1 MAVTAKNASKCKNHW
16 YQPSLQTS
24 IDTLVPVADL
34 ISPNLRSS
42 GFPGK
47 PGQEFSP
54 KIAYFWRS
62 KMFLQDCIVGL
73 GYKNTASHVCMIENF
88 KFNHVFCNNF
98 CNNWAKIRQ
107 CAVRTFSINGRPKRP
122 SLLFCEKIFL
132 STPMWILGSSPDYP
146 ENSIGIICLHA
157 METVFSKTW
166 KTKKFTPTKYKLE
179 THLDFQSCKWIDDL
193 SWLFWMVQTRT

>member
-62 KMFLQDCIVGL
+62 KMFLQVCTVGL
-73 GYKNTASHVCMIENF
+73 GYKNSASHVCVIENF
-88 KFNHVFCNNF
+88 KFDHVFCNNF

-107 CAVRTFSINGRPKRP
+107 CGGAIWGALVRISSR
-122 SLLFCEKIFL
+122 FL
-132 STPMWILGSSPDYP
+132 CVETENVGTNYFVKFWTVKACFLPIL
-146 ENSIGIICLHA
+146 E
-157 METVFSKTW
+157 
-166 KTKKFTPTKYKLE
+166 
-179 THLDFQSCKWIDDL
+179 
-193 SWLFWMVQTRT
+193 

>member
-16 YQPSLQTS
+16 YQPFSQTS

-62 KMFLQDCIVGL
+62 KMFLQVCTVGL
-73 GYKNTASHVCMIENF
+73 GYKNSASRSILEFPPQWISSTVNFPNCEFPQLWISSTVNFPNLNKYYLKDFWTSDALLTCIWYHSDRKIDHTA
-88 KFNHVFCNNF
+88 
-98 CNNWAKIRQ
+98 AR
-107 CAVRTFSINGRPKRP
+107 RTLN
-122 SLLFCEKIFL
+122 EA
-132 STPMWILGSSPDYP
+132 
-146 ENSIGIICLHA
+146 H
-157 METVFSKTW
+157 
-166 KTKKFTPTKYKLE
+166 
-179 THLDFQSCKWIDDL
+179 
-193 SWLFWMVQTRT
+193 

>member
-16 YQPSLQTS
+16 HQPSLQTS

-107 CAVRTFSINGRPKRP
+107 CAFVRWSVTELFFPNPIWGSFLQQAYFNRTFSSVGKAI
-122 SLLFCEKIFL
+122 
-132 STPMWILGSSPDYP
+132 STGLGKFMSS
-146 ENSIGIICLHA
+146 NFG
-157 METVFSKTW
+157 T
-166 KTKKFTPTKYKLE
+166 
-179 THLDFQSCKWIDDL
+179 
-193 SWLFWMVQTRT
+193 

>member
-16 YQPSLQTS
+16 YQPFSQTS

-47 PGQEFSP
+47 RGQEFSP

-107 CAVRTFSINGRPKRP
+107 CVLWIGRKFIERVVDLKKKRKIRELGVVRIVLPIHGFPIHGKFLVPKNVNWEVTLYLTFKD
-122 SLLFCEKIFL
+122 E
-132 STPMWILGSSPDYP
+132 
-146 ENSIGIICLHA
+146 
-157 METVFSKTW
+157 
-166 KTKKFTPTKYKLE
+166 
-179 THLDFQSCKWIDDL
+179 
-193 SWLFWMVQTRT
+193 

>member
-1 MAVTAKNASKCKNHW
+1 MAVTAKNASKCKNYW

-73 GYKNTASHVCMIENF
+73 GYKNTASHVCMNENF

-107 CAVRTFSINGRPKRP
+107 CAVLKAFFASHIEVWVH
-122 SLLFCEKIFL
+122 SFHD
-132 STPMWILGSSPDYP
+132 LG
-146 ENSIGIICLHA
+146 LHA
-157 METVFSKTW
+157 RQSK
-166 KTKKFTPTKYKLE
+166 PP
-179 THLDFQSCKWIDDL
+179 HLARLSQYLDLQTNSCYAAA
-193 SWLFWMVQTRT
+193 

>member
-1 MAVTAKNASKCKNHW
+1 MTIRVSTGRCFDHWATKLVMKLGSNLEILTTTKFDQIWMAVTAKNASKCKNHW

-88 KFNHVFCNNF
+88 KFDHGFCNNF

-107 CAVRTFSINGRPKRP
+107 CARPGLYFVLLQKYLPNFLAHADHTNG
-122 SLLFCEKIFL
+122 
-132 STPMWILGSSPDYP
+132 
-146 ENSIGIICLHA
+146 
-157 METVFSKTW
+157 
-166 KTKKFTPTKYKLE
+166 
-179 THLDFQSCKWIDDL
+179 
-193 SWLFWMVQTRT
+193 